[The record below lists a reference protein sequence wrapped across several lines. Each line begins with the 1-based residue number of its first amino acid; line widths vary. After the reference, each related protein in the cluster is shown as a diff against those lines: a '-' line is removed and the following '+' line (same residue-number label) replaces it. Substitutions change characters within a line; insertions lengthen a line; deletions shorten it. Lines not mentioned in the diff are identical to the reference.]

1 MTWHVGAPTMINNA
15 LLQSL
20 HSHMARWGLKRFTSD
35 EDYFAWQRKQL
46 SSADL
51 IQLRRVVERKQEGER
66 RDEVAFYDLI
76 AQPQILLVL
85 YSQRYEYYIE
95 VGSRVAAR
103 LGDAAHI
110 LDFGCGVGILTTFY
124 AAQYPEK
131 QFVGVDRS
139 PASIAV
145 ARERAQGLGLDNL
158 RFECADVELQT
169 IAGPHDLIVATHSL
183 VQAEQ
188 DPGIPSHNWQTFDRT
203 HDSKQQ
209 ALFEQRTG
217 LDMRL
222 DRLSA
227 LLAQKGRMIVF
238 EKTRQLAR
246 RVPLQRALTARGL
259 WLIEQPE
266 IVRYRL
272 VEEVA
277 DDGPFYLLGT
287 EAGSTF
293 HWDELPEPDEGSPC
307 DPMQFKTH
315 ATDQDAPLY
324 ENHWPSAQGVWEQ
337 LHEKRLLK
345 ETARQ
350 EPDGRQLH
358 VELGQAE
365 EGVYLYCANTFD
377 QRQLVIVEPARALML
392 ESYYQQIVNGVS
404 D

>member
-1 MTWHVGAPTMINNA
+1 MTNNA
-15 LLQSL
+15 LRQSL
-20 HSHMARWGLKRFTSD
+20 HLHMARWGLKRFTSD
-35 EDYFAWQRKQL
+35 ADYFAWQRIEL
-46 SSADL
+46 SSSDL
-51 IQLRRVVERKQEGER
+51 IQLRKVVEQKHEGGHL
-66 RDEVAFYDLI
+66 DEVAFYDRS
-76 AQPQILLVL
+76 AQPQILPVL

-95 VGSRVAAR
+95 VGSRVAAC

-131 QFVGVDRS
+131 QFLGVDRS
-139 PASIAV
+139 SASIAV
-145 ARERAQGLGLDNL
+145 ARERAQGLGLGNL
-158 RFECADVELQT
+158 WFECVDVELQP
-169 IAGPHDLIVATHSL
+169 IAGSQDLIVATHSL

-188 DPGIPSHNWQTFDRT
+188 DPGIPSQNWQTFERT

-217 LDMRL
+217 LDIRL

-246 RVPLQRALTARGL
+246 RVPLQRALAARGL
-259 WLIEQPE
+259 GLLEQPE
-266 IVRYRL
+266 LVRYRL
-272 VEEVA
+272 VEEVT

-287 EAGSTF
+287 EAGSTL
-293 HWDELPEPDEGSPC
+293 HWDELPEPDEGPPC
-307 DPMQFKTH
+307 DPMQFKTD
-315 ATDQDAPLY
+315 ATNHDTPLY
-324 ENHWPSAQGVWEQ
+324 ENHWPSAQRVWEQ
-337 LHEKRLLK
+337 IHDKRLLR
-345 ETARQ
+345 ETTRQ
-350 EPDGRQLH
+350 ESDGRQLH

-377 QRQLVIVEPARALML
+377 QRQLVIVEPARVLML
-392 ESYYQQIVNGVS
+392 ESYYQQIVNGAS

>member
-1 MTWHVGAPTMINNA
+1 MPSDTRDEKRTTLHA
-15 LLQSL
+15 LEAHL
-20 HSHMARWGLKRFTSD
+20 AWWGLKRLTSD
-35 EDYFAWQRKQL
+35 ADYFAWQRKQL

-51 IQLRRVVERKQEGER
+51 TQLHTQIEQKRGGTRH
-66 RDEVAFYDLI
+66 DDVAFYDLS
-76 AQPQILLVL
+76 AQPQILPVL

-95 VGSRVAAR
+95 VGSRVAAC

-131 QFVGVDRS
+131 QFLGVDRS
-139 PASIAV
+139 SASITV
-145 ARERAQGLGLDNL
+145 ARERAQGLGLGNL
-158 RFECADVELQT
+158 RFECVDVELHT

-188 DPGIPSHNWQTFDRT
+188 DPGIPSQNWQTFERT

-217 LDMRL
+217 LDIRL

-227 LLAQKGRMIVF
+227 LLAQKGRMIVC

-246 RVPLQRALTARGL
+246 RVPLQRALAARGL
-259 WLIEQPE
+259 WLIDEPE
-266 IVRYRL
+266 FLRYRL

-277 DDGPFYLLGT
+277 DDGPFYLLDT
-287 EAGSTF
+287 EAGSTL
-293 HWDELPEPDEGSPC
+293 HWDESPEPDEGSPC
-307 DPMQFKTH
+307 DPMQCKTH

-324 ENHWPSAQGVWEQ
+324 ENHGPSAQGVWEQ

-345 ETARQ
+345 DTTRQ
-350 EPDGRQLH
+350 ESDGRELH

-392 ESYYQQIVNGVS
+392 ESYYRQIVSGTP
-404 D
+404 